1 MQLETVKHL
10 DIKTMNIF
18 RKKNSKH
25 IKSWEYQLLDAIV
38 NKLPLKYS
46 FLKNQINTDFIIDSV
61 PNVLLEKG
69 WKRIL
74 CNQNL
79 YNTYRNDNINYKL
92 VGIYVFDL
100 ESQSY
105 KSVEIDLYEGIIIG
119 YKIENVSVQYDTTR
133 IDLRNLREMHY
144 ENKDRDELINL
155 IGDVSEVLLSKLD
168 IEDTF
173 KIEIPEGEFYVIKEL
188 GDGNYISMDKSGAV
202 YGLIHD
208 PYEIE
213 KLFDNKNTFF
223 DSLESGEFSMSRYYE
238 NKMR

>member
-10 DIKTMNIF
+10 DIKKMNIF
-18 RKKNSKH
+18 RKKNNKN
-25 IKSWEYQLLDAIV
+25 IKNWEYQLLEAIV
-38 NKLPLKYS
+38 NKLPSKYS
-46 FLKNQINTDFIIDSV
+46 FLKSQINSDFIIDSV

-74 CNQNL
+74 CDQNL
-79 YNTYRNDNINYKL
+79 YNIYRNDNINYKL
-92 VGIYVFDL
+92 VGIKVFEL

-105 KSVEIDLYEGIIIG
+105 KSVELDLYEGIIIG
-119 YKIENVSVQYDTTR
+119 YKIEYILVQYDTSR
-133 IDLRNLREMHY
+133 IDLRNLREKHY

-155 IGDVSEVLLSKLD
+155 LGDVSQVILSKLD

-173 KIEIPEGEFYVIKEL
+173 KIEIPEGKFYVIKDL
-188 GDGNYISMDKSGAV
+188 GDGNYISMDESGAV
-202 YGLIHD
+202 YGFIHD

-213 KLFDNKNTFF
+213 KLFDNKKAFF
-223 DSLESGEFSMSRYYE
+223 DSLESGKFSISGYYE